1 MINRDD
7 LVRSTALMPDPTG
20 ACQLV
25 MIGHLLASRYA
36 SVRDRTLIGQLTRQ
50 GEIHA
55 QKRLS
60 GAKDVA
66 LQRLY

>member
-1 MINRDD
+1 MINRDG
-7 LVRSTALMPDPTG
+7 LVRSSALMPDPTG
-20 ACQLV
+20 ACKLV